1 MICINCFKG
10 GLSGIT
16 EHFNAQFAHD
26 LDIASFSFT
35 KLREMPSVS
44 LNKNEWFNL
53 FDDNISSQTII
64 QFFKKYP
71 LAIPSSSSNLNQPCY
86 KELARFLG
94 FTDELSDYQSLR
106 ARQLRFFAQFMM
118 QECHLTLCPCAFTQL
133 KINRGLKE
141 QHKLQNKLNH
151 ILAVRREHDKNLVSL
166 KVKVDYVHSKLDYN
180 FILSAEF
187 LVARNKIETRTFN
200 TSDKLLKRAK
210 VIHALSY
217 DLQDMDTEEKI
228 TDFKAQVYH
237 ELQKFRDSEFVTDIK
252 VYTSE
257 YFPES
262 QRNNFRRDYKQKDKY
277 PIDIVIA
284 DRFIARTCLS
294 SLQKRNPGGKV
305 TDMMCNDILIIND
318 LYKIPN
324 KLKPFPIKWA
334 TVERG
339 ERESTGKQRIHVKI
353 TYNNGQQC
361 YLRNFSN
368 TPCVEQPTL
377 LLPSEE
383 KISRVYHKF
392 THTHIIFYVWSG
404 IIETAHTREVIYK
417 FGVCRFDWSDT
428 EKYNIEEL
436 TQSVMSRQLEYCRS
450 HQIVVNEA
458 KVELISTPMPFNDG
472 WANSALG
479 RLENGLKDPNNNP
492 LLMRNDNV
500 PENSMLSSNPT
511 EIMCNDWHRRL
522 FVIPF
527 IKNYVNTMEH
537 AQSIGFIELENAIGE
552 EYPVPKQQHELI
564 TS

>member
-1 MICINCFKG
+1 MICITCFNS
-10 GLSGIT
+10 GLTGSLT
-16 EHFNAQFAHD
+16 EHFNAQFAVD
-26 LDIASFSFT
+26 LEIASFSLT
-35 KLREMPSVS
+35 KLLAMPSVS
-44 LNKNEWFNL
+44 LNKDEWFNM

-64 QFFKKYP
+64 QFFQKYP
-71 LAIPSSSSNLNQPCY
+71 LAIPCSSSNLNQPCY

-94 FTDELSDYQSLR
+94 FTGELSDYQSMQ
-106 ARQLRFFAQFMM
+106 ARQLRFFAQFIM
-118 QECHLTLCPCAFTQL
+118 QECHLTLCPCSFTQL
-133 KINRGLKE
+133 KITRGLKV
-141 QHKLQNKLNH
+141 QNKLQSELDL
-151 ILAVRREHDKNLVSL
+151 ILAARREHDKNLVSL
-166 KVKVDYVHSKLDYN
+166 KVKVDYVPSKLDYN

-187 LVARNKIETRTFN
+187 LAARNKIEARTFN

-210 VIHALSY
+210 VIQALSY

-228 TDFKAQVYH
+228 TDFKALVYH

-368 TPCVEQPTL
+368 TPSVEQPTL

-404 IIETAHTREVIYK
+404 IIETAQTREVIYK
-417 FGVCRFDWSDT
+417 FGVCRFDWTDT
-428 EKYNIEEL
+428 EKYAIEEL
-436 TQSVMSRQLEYCRS
+436 TQSVMSRQLDYCRS
-450 HQIVVNEA
+450 HQIMANEA
-458 KVELISTPMPFNDG
+458 KVELMSTPMPFNG
-472 WANSALG
+472 SWANSALG
-479 RLENGLKDPNNNP
+479 RLESWLKEPNNNP
-492 LLMRNDNV
+492 LLIHNDNTL
-500 PENSMLSSNPT
+500 ENNMVSSNPT
-511 EIMCNDWHRRL
+511 EIMCDDRHKKL

-527 IKNYVNTMEH
+527 IKNQVNTMENGQPITFIDLNNDKNREYKVPGQ
-537 AQSIGFIELENAIGE
+537 QS
-552 EYPVPKQQHELI
+552 
-564 TS
+564 